1 MSAFDSIQ
9 EAIEQIGLTKI
20 IVVILVLAL
29 ALGYFFFYPKNGSI
43 TLTVKA
49 LDGDALPGAEVTLT
63 DANGNTLPT
72 AYSDDAGVAA
82 FKDVPPGDYSAAIDP
97 GVGYGAA
104 TKSVS
109 LASGGEAAE
118 TVSVERSTS
127 VSVLPQE
134 NPSSLFLSYEKMSC
148 EKKILFEL
156 RNAGA
161 NEEQV
166 QLVADGGLKD
176 AFVAPAPAVVPP
188 GSSTFVEGSF
198 TTSKGKVGDE
208 LKGKVRVKGTRSGA
222 DFDFV
227 LEEAPKIT
235 VSPQKITGS
244 VPLDPKDITVSND
257 GSKPVDI
264 AQNSITIDGHY
275 ANSYS
280 WTYFEPHIPAGE
292 SVTWWIALVAPEN
305 AAGKLVGTIR
315 IPVPCGTL
323 RVGIDTDVTE

>member
-20 IVVILVLAL
+20 IVFILVLAL

-43 TLTVKA
+43 LLTVKA

-72 AYSDDAGVAA
+72 AYSDDAGVAS

-109 LASGGEAAE
+109 LASGGAAAE
-118 TVSVERSTS
+118 TVSVERSTL

-134 NPSSLFLSYEKMSC
+134 NPSFLFLSC

-156 RNAGA
+156 KNSGA

-176 AFVAPAPAVVPP
+176 AFVAPPLSVVPP

-198 TTSKGKVGDE
+198 LASKAKVGDE
-208 LKGKVRVKGTRSGA
+208 LKGKVRVKGTHSGA
-222 DFDFV
+222 DFDFT
-227 LEEAPKIT
+227 LGEAPRITVSPETITGSEAPGGLIQQKIT
-235 VSPQKITGS
+235 VSNEGDKAI
-244 VPLDPKDITVSND
+244 
-257 GSKPVDI
+257 DI

-280 WTYFEPHIPAGE
+280 WTYFEPHIAAGE
-292 SVTWWIALVAPEN
+292 SATWWIALVVPEN

-315 IPVPCGTL
+315 VPLPCGEK
-323 RVGIDTDVTE
+323 RIDIDTEAKD

>member
-1 MSAFDSIQ
+1 MSALDSITD
-9 EAIEQIGLTKI
+9 AIEQIGLAKI
-20 IVVILVLAL
+20 VFVILVLAL

-72 AYSDDAGVAA
+72 TYSDDAGVAS

-118 TVSVERSTS
+118 SVSVERATS

-134 NPSSLFLSYEKMSC
+134 NPSFLFLSC
-148 EKKILFEL
+148 EKKVLFEL

-176 AFVAPAPAVVPP
+176 VFAAPSLAIVPP
-188 GSSTFVEGSF
+188 GGSAFVEGSF
-198 TTSKGKVGDE
+198 TASKAKVGDE
-208 LKGKVRVKGTRSGA
+208 LKGKVRVKGTRSGV
-222 DFDFV
+222 DFNFILD
-227 LEEAPKIT
+227 EAPIIT
-235 VSPQKITGS
+235 VSPKKITRS
-244 VPLDPKDITVSND
+244 PQEI
-257 GSKPVDI
+257 I
-264 AQNSITIDGHY
+264 I
-275 ANSYS
+275 
-280 WTYFEPHIPAGE
+280 
-292 SVTWWIALVAPEN
+292 
-305 AAGKLVGTIR
+305 
-315 IPVPCGTL
+315 
-323 RVGIDTDVTE
+323 